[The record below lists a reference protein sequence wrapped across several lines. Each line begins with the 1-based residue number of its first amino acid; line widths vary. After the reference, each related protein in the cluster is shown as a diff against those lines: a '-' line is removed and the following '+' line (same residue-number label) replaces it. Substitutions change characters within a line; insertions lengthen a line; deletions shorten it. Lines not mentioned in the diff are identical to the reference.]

1 VVVFGGKMPSRLP
14 VVALTKANRELLA
27 AMKAHQAARHL
38 LAKAELRLRL
48 ARRQVALLVSAVA
61 QP

>member
-1 VVVFGGKMPSRLP
+1 MPSRLP
-14 VVALTKANRELLA
+14 VVALMRANRELLA
-27 AMKAHQAARHL
+27 AMKGHQLARAQ

-61 QP
+61 EP